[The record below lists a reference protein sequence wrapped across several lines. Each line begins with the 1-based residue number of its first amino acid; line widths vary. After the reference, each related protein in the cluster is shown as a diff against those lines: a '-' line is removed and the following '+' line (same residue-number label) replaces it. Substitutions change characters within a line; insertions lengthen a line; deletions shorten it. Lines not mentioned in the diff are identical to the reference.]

1 MKHWLGTIVV
11 ATGLLAWISPAVA
24 KGQASGDS
32 FTLEQVL
39 ATALAENPSMMA
51 LRLSRGIAQ
60 ANLQIAGQ
68 RQNPDFLYEG
78 ARETPHDAF
87 TLALPLETGGKRRK
101 RIDVAGAAAQAT
113 DAEITVAEAD
123 LRVAARRGFFALAI
137 TQLRSTIS
145 AELLSIGE
153 RARAAAEARVQ
164 AGEAARLELIQ
175 AELAR
180 ARLENDLGTA
190 IAESN
195 TARAELN
202 VLMGRAADANLDA
215 VTSLDGRLDVTA
227 LTLLPQ
233 AAARTTADVALLN
246 GRLDEARARLA
257 LTRALRVPDPIVQA
271 TLTYR
276 APPDFTYGWRAGASV
291 TLPLLNRNTAAVLR
305 DVRLVEQAQAYYSAG
320 QRTADGRVAIARSRV
335 RTLVEQRQRETT
347 TLLPRSLEVVRMAEE
362 AYRAGQIDL
371 TALLQVMQT
380 GRDVRLRT
388 LDTSLA
394 LQWALAD
401 LERATGVV
409 VP

>member
-1 MKHWLGTIVV
+1 MKRWLETFVA
-11 ATGLLAWISPAVA
+11 ATGMLALISPTIAR
-24 KGQASGDS
+24 GQTPGDS

-39 ATALAENPSMMA
+39 ATALAENPSMVA

-60 ANLQIAGQ
+60 ANVEIAGQ
-68 RQNPDFLYEG
+68 RPNPDFLYEG
-78 ARETPHDAF
+78 ARETPHNAF
-87 TLALPLETGGKRRK
+87 TLALPLETGGKRQK
-101 RIDVAGAAAQAT
+101 RIDSANTAGQTT
-113 DAEITVAEAD
+113 DAEIAVAEAD

-137 TQLRSTIS
+137 AQLRSTIS
-145 AELLSIGE
+145 TELLAIGE

-164 AGEAARLELIQ
+164 AGDAARLELIQ

-215 VTSLDGRLDVTA
+215 VTSLDGQLDATV
-227 LTLLPQ
+227 LNLLPQ
-233 AAARTTADVALLN
+233 AAARPTADVALLN
-246 GRLDEARARLA
+246 GRLDEARAHLA

-276 APPDFTYGWRAGASV
+276 APPDFTYGLRAGASV
-291 TLPLLNRNTAAVLR
+291 TLPLLNRNTATVLR
-305 DVRLVEQAQAYYSAG
+305 DVRSVEQAEANYSAG
-320 QRTADGRVAIARSRV
+320 QRTADGRVAIARSRL

>member
-1 MKHWLGTIVV
+1 MKQWLGTIVV
-11 ATGLLAWISPAVA
+11 ATGLLAWISPVVA
-24 KGQASGDS
+24 NGQTPGDS

-39 ATALAENPSMMA
+39 ATALAENPSMVA
-51 LRLSRGIAQ
+51 SRLSRGIAQ

-68 RQNPDFLYEG
+68 RPNPDFLYEG
-78 ARETPHDAF
+78 ARETPHNAF

-101 RIDVAGAAAQAT
+101 RIDVAGATAQAT
-113 DAEITVAEAD
+113 DAEIAVAEAD

-137 TQLRSTIS
+137 AQLRATIS
-145 AELLSIGE
+145 AELLAIGD

-164 AGEAARLELIQ
+164 AGDAARLEVIQ

-190 IAESN
+190 VAESN

-202 VLMGRAADANLDA
+202 VLMGRAAEANLHA
-215 VTSLDGRLDVTA
+215 ASSLDGRIDVAA

-233 AAARTTADVALLN
+233 AAGRPTADVALLN
-246 GRLDEARARLA
+246 RRLDEARARLT
-257 LTRALRVPDPIVQA
+257 LTQALRLPDPIVQA

-305 DVRLVEQAQAYYSAG
+305 DVRSVEQAQANYSAA
-320 QRTADGRVAIARSRV
+320 QRTADGREAVARSRV
-335 RTLVEQRQRETT
+335 RALVEQRQRETT

-362 AYRAGQIDL
+362 AYQAGQIDL